1 MKKTMSVKEIVNIEK
16 SFFDIDEKTNVAHI
30 ILSFDRPGDIFD
42 TNYISGT
49 PVLSDDFM
57 DWIQSAFELVSPKYR
72 IDLTVRFNDMSGY
85 TGEQLS
91 EIFRKNID
99 LEFKSKLNANRN
111 RNKIAVGLVG
121 IGVTFFIAM
130 MLISRLWATDS
141 VWKEIFIYMS
151 DIATTVTFWEAMTIL
166 VVEQKEKRAYLRN
179 LKHRFS
185 AIAFEKQVAFEMRDR
200 CD

>member
-30 ILSFDRPGDIFD
+30 ILSFDRPSDIFD

-130 MLISRLWATDS
+130 MLISRLWDTDS
-141 VWKEIFIYMS
+141 VWKEIFIYIS

-166 VVEQKEKRAYLRN
+166 VVEQKEKRSYLRN

-185 AIAFEKQVAFEMRDR
+185 AIAFEKASSV
-200 CD
+200 

>member
-30 ILSFDRPGDIFD
+30 ILSFDRPSDIFD

-111 RNKIAVGLVG
+111 RNKI
-121 IGVTFFIAM
+121 IN
-130 MLISRLWATDS
+130 S
-141 VWKEIFIYMS
+141 
-151 DIATTVTFWEAMTIL
+151 
-166 VVEQKEKRAYLRN
+166 
-179 LKHRFS
+179 
-185 AIAFEKQVAFEMRDR
+185 
-200 CD
+200 